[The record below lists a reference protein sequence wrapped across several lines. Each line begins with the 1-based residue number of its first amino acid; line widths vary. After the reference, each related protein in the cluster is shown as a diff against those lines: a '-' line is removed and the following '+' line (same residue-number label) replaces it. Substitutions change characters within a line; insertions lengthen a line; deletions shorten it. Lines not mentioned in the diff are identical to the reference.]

1 MQNHVRLKLEV
12 KMVVLYAKLIMS
24 IHLAGV
30 DMASWQVAVTTPQ
43 QLLLVHQDHVYN
55 TILLYRGQISKTK

>member
-1 MQNHVRLKLEV
+1 
-12 KMVVLYAKLIMS
+12 MVVPYAKLIMS